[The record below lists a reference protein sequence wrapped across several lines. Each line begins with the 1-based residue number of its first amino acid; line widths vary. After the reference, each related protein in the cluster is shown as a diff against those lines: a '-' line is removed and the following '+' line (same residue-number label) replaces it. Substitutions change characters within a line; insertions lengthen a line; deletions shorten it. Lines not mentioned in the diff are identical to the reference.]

1 MKRWLIAGCLA
12 LAAGTAMA
20 EEADEHEGG
29 ATAPGTTAAAPES
42 VAAAK
47 REFEKTERLEALR
60 YQHLWI
66 AYGAAWLIIFGFVWR
81 TWKGAERTG
90 TELVELKR
98 RIADLEG
105 KHHG

>member
-12 LAAGTAMA
+12 LAASTALA
-20 EEADEHEGG
+20 EEAPAPEG
-29 ATAPGTTAAAPES
+29 AAPES
-42 VAAAK
+42 VAVAK